1 MLSEEKGHDT
11 LLPSMSHTE
20 EMSVFLCA
28 ETLSSEPS
36 SILFQSFTT
45 FKVPAPAIST
55 HLPNVAKHRLRDA
68 KGYFADKQHNTVL
81 FS

>member
-1 MLSEEKGHDT
+1 MLSEEKGHNT

-20 EMSVFLCA
+20 EMSVFLCV

-45 FKVPAPAIST
+45 FRQSSCPCDLHT
-55 HLPNVAKHRLRDA
+55 FAKCGQA
-68 KGYFADKQHNTVL
+68 QA
-81 FS
+81 